1 MIINIGKSLSDA
13 KRVTKSFT
21 QSLLVNAQIKEDTSI
36 IDPTFIIE
44 APATVDFN
52 YLKVPTWGR
61 SYYIRNITALPGS
74 RLALSCHVDVLDSF
88 ASEIKACTA
97 IIDKQAGTA
106 MTSPYLDDGSYVI
119 QSSRVIQSYNY
130 PLSFNHQATILIT
143 AGGQ

>member
-1 MIINIGKSLSDA
+1 MLINIGKSTSDA
-13 KRVTKSFT
+13 KRVNKSFT
-21 QSLLVNAQIKEDTSI
+21 LLFALNAQIKENTSI

-52 YLKVPTWGR
+52 YLKVPDWGR

-74 RLALSCHVDVLDSF
+74 RLALTCHVDVLDSF
-88 ASEIKACTA
+88 ANEIKACTA

-106 MTSPYLDDGSYVI
+106 MTTPYLDDGSYVV
-119 QSSRVIQSYNY
+119 QCDRVIQSYNF
-130 PLSFNHQATILIT
+130 PLSFSQQATILIT